1 MVNWLSGE
9 RYLTVPS
16 CILGAS
22 KQNLLEIRNV
32 WPLRWW
38 HGLADFVRFTMWRP
52 SFVGVRRLVVVV
64 LIFILGVV
72 PVSLTESGNAVPAL
86 NICATRYLAGSASFQ
101 GENGYQVGILT
112 LENIGLKSCRLPTRP
127 SVVLVWH
134 GVALV
139 IHQLSMTDAQ
149 SRSFGGTALSVLK
162 PRAKSSVGL
171 AWHNWCQTLPPKTS
185 PFNGSL
191 LVSLSRSSS
200 LVRINVKNIYP
211 ARCDLPREQST
222 LAVGR
227 FRLP

>member
-1 MVNWLSGE
+1 MKSLDWV
-9 RYLTVPS
+9 
-16 CILGAS
+16 ILRMDRTWAS
-22 KQNLLEIRNV
+22 SHSSL
-32 WPLRWW
+32 
-38 HGLADFVRFTMWRP
+38 VRPRVTA
-52 SFVGVRRLVVVV
+52 VVA
-64 LIFILGVV
+64 FIAIATVV
-72 PVSLTESGNAVPAL
+72 PITLASSGNAISTVS
-86 NICATRYLAGSASFQ
+86 ICSTRNLSGSASLQ
-101 GENGYQVGILT
+101 GETGYQVGILT

-134 GVALV
+134 GVTLA

-149 SRSFGGTALSVLK
+149 SRSFGGAALSVLK
-162 PRAKSSVGL
+162 PRAKSAVGL

-191 LVSLSRSSS
+191 LVSLSRSSPP
-200 LVRINVKNIYP
+200 VRINVKNIHP